1 MGINYR
7 KFQLEKEGSLPK
19 IRIKLL
25 CGLGKSFILLFF
37 AVIKYSFGVG
47 MKPNVCG
54 MGPEAITIFL
64 DNNIKIP
71 YLCNMTQFTV
81 SIADNKVGIFLE
93 FMENLAFVK
102 TVEKVEDFTIS
113 EEHKNIV
120 RERVKES
127 DKNPD
132 LLLNWE
138 EVKDDFILD

>member
-1 MGINYR
+1 M
-7 KFQLEKEGSLPK
+7 
-19 IRIKLL
+19 
-25 CGLGKSFILLFF
+25 
-37 AVIKYSFGVG
+37 KYSFGVG

-64 DNNIKIP
+64 DNNIKTP

-93 FMENLAFVK
+93 FMKNLAFVK